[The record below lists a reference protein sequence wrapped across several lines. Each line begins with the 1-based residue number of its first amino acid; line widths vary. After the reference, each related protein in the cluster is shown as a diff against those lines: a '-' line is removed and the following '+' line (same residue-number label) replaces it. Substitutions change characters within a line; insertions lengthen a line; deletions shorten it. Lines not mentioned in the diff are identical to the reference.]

1 MRTIAKLDEEDINP
15 LNKEGTIIKK
25 LKQYTII
32 TQQTLIKTIQKI
44 RTYNGLSNIELNK
57 YYKKIKYNQ
66 TNELR
71 KEKKSIYLPDMDDVM
86 KSINDLFYTDTRTF
100 IFNKLLIT
108 YAFRNKD
115 LQLQIIDNKKRYR
128 T

>member
-1 MRTIAKLDEEDINP
+1 MNP

-57 YYKKIKYNQ
+57 YYK
-66 TNELR
+66 R
-71 KEKKSIYLPDMDDVM
+71 
-86 KSINDLFYTDTRTF
+86 
-100 IFNKLLIT
+100 
-108 YAFRNKD
+108 
-115 LQLQIIDNKKRYR
+115 LQITRQMN
-128 T
+128 

>member
-1 MRTIAKLDEEDINP
+1 MRTIAKFEEEDMNT

-57 YYKKIKYNQ
+57 YYK
-66 TNELR
+66 R
-71 KEKKSIYLPDMDDVM
+71 
-86 KSINDLFYTDTRTF
+86 
-100 IFNKLLIT
+100 
-108 YAFRNKD
+108 
-115 LQLQIIDNKKRYR
+115 LQITRQMN
-128 T
+128 